1 MMPEG
6 ANNGGLLQV
15 LDQHRVGEELDEWH
29 QQLQDLEDHIRHCQC
44 SCDHMGYGNYW
55 SYNDVNSKVI
65 SLHIQ
70 YPHCFK
76 EGVIKKKTTIYKASY
91 FLNG

>member
-1 MMPEG
+1 MPEG

-55 SYNDVNSKVI
+55 SYNDVNNKVTYLYIQSMSKKG
-65 SLHIQ
+65 
-70 YPHCFK
+70 YFK
-76 EGVIKKKTTIYKASY
+76 KVSIYKASY
-91 FLNG
+91 FLSG

>member
-1 MMPEG
+1 M
-6 ANNGGLLQV
+6 

-55 SYNDVNSKVI
+55 SYNDVNNKVTYLYIQSTLSKKG
-65 SLHIQ
+65 
-70 YPHCFK
+70 YFK
-76 EGVIKKKTTIYKASY
+76 KVSIYKTSY
-91 FLNG
+91 FLSG